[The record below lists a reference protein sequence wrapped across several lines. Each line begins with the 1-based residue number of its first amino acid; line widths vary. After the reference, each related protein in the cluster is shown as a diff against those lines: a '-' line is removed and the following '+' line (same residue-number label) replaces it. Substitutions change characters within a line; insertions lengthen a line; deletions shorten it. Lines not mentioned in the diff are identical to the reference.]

1 MLILCHNQLHWK
13 MEEIFP
19 MFEAKGV
26 FCVVCFTGFI
36 FVLSVEDFYYICLFF
51 FFPFFFI
58 SLPSSPTSLV
68 TLKERI
74 EFWLFVLIGSIFFV
88 HLKIILWTSYTMPCS
103 TCPLAICVRL
113 TKTPNKM
120 FKSHKPEPNY

>member
-51 FFPFFFI
+51 FFHSFSFP
-58 SLPSSPTSLV
+58 SLPLPL
-68 TLKERI
+68 L
-74 EFWLFVLIGSIFFV
+74 WL
-88 HLKIILWTSYTMPCS
+88 HLK
-103 TCPLAICVRL
+103 
-113 TKTPNKM
+113 K
-120 FKSHKPEPNY
+120 E